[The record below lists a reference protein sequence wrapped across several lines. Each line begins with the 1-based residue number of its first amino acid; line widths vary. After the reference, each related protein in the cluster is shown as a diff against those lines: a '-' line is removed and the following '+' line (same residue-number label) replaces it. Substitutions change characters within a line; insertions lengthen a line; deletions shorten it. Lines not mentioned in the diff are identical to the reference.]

1 MRFKNW
7 NKTIR
12 LNQSRINYQ
21 QIKLILYTVNT
32 NTLTATDFVSFR
44 FCKIRSLVRIDR
56 HDPHFAL
63 HSYIFCRNWIM
74 IIWINEKIC
83 SLLDLAFIISQ
94 TYFNDISHFF
104 VFFFK
109 VRFLNIKYFCID
121 ILVLDKTCTY
131 FSVPTIIVFTIFNFP
146 RTWLLPATNNKSRCC
161 SQISFSI
168 FHKLNRGSNSTVN
181 WGRFGSVILIF
192 F

>member
-1 MRFKNW
+1 MRRTVKRTKHRVLKENNFKNYTS
-7 NKTIR
+7 KSSSVD
-12 LNQSRINYQ
+12 SRIDSS
-21 QIKLILYTVNT
+21 V
-32 NTLTATDFVSFR
+32 
-44 FCKIRSLVRIDR
+44 
-56 HDPHFAL
+56 
-63 HSYIFCRNWIM
+63 
-74 IIWINEKIC
+74 
-83 SLLDLAFIISQ
+83 LLDLAFIISQ
-94 TYFNDISHFF
+94 TYFNDTSHSF
-104 VFFFK
+104 VSFFK
-109 VRFLNIKYFCID
+109 VHFLKIKYFCID